1 MKKITQNKL
10 YLYLSILVLIVAI
23 LAIILGTIFGVK
35 KQINRASTVVEI
47 IFHSKHG
54 KEIAKKR
61 FKLDRKIDVTFS
73 NQELELEKDE
83 EFLGWSAKQND
94 NTFISELRAKKEYTK
109 LYPVF
114 KKNTQNQLVN
124 YKIVHYLEK
133 QGKESELNNT
143 YEKIVEV
150 KSNQKIEDG
159 ANYADYANLD
169 KSLYE
174 KDTLHPDNK
183 LTAELMHGNNDIEVR
198 QYYKLKEITVNFKKS
213 EGIYSLTFET
223 IKVKKTRSISL
234 PGYSIKDTHNFIG
247 WAETKDGAVQSEFVA
262 AKDIESLELYAR
274 TDYQDREITYTVKKE
289 NADGTFAERNISK
302 TGKIASTHTV
312 EYANP
317 DVSVYRE
324 PNFSVEKFT
333 VSADKTQNK
342 VVVTIKRKVYEVT
355 FEVKGYSD
363 SIAKRTIRHGAKI
376 GEIDDSHFKQNNLGI
391 VKTELDGIEMT
402 KAEIENFE
410 VTKSHKVTLY
420 IGKPI
425 KLFGKYPQTKV
436 ISPVGIQL
444 ERDEEQELNF
454 NSEDTDYTLKFTRHY
469 YKDSTGDRY
478 ELYNGSYYKF
488 EDVEFEKIP
497 EQDTWFTK
505 KIIDFTPFNIFVHNH
520 SDNAKPE
527 NSIFK
532 SLIENIGKILGGE
545 VYMPVYHDSEFSVKP
560 ALDKKSKNYLK
571 NKQEL
576 LKKQATDYAKAVLNQ
591 YSGNQPFYRGADLN
605 AYPNAKEH
613 PRYDSSYQQQWWL
626 GTKHNFTYPSAY
638 RVLPTGAF
646 GWRNV
651 HHVYGVVVCI
661 K

>member
-23 LAIILGTIFGVK
+23 LAIILGTIFGVRQ
-35 KQINRASTVVEI
+35 QISQASTVIEI
-47 IFHSKHG
+47 TFHTKHG
-54 KEIAKKR
+54 KEIAKKK

-83 EFLGWSAKQND
+83 EFLGWSTKQND
-94 NTFISELRAKKEYTK
+94 NAFISELKAKKEYTK

-133 QGKESELNNT
+133 QGKESELDNT
-143 YEKIVEV
+143 YDKIVEV
-150 KSNQKIEDG
+150 KSNQKVEDG
-159 ANYADYANLD
+159 ANYSDYADLD

-183 LTAELMHGNNDIEVR
+183 LTAELKHGNNDIEVR

-213 EGIYSLTFET
+213 EGISALTFET
-223 IKVKKTRSISL
+223 LKVKKTRIVTL
-234 PGYSIKDTHNFIG
+234 PKYTLKDTHNFLG
-247 WAETKDGAVQSEFVA
+247 WAQTPDGAVQAEFVVS
-262 AKDIESLELYAR
+262 KDTEILDLHAR
-274 TDYQDREITYTVKKE
+274 TEYQDREILYHIKKQ
-289 NADGTFAERNISK
+289 NIDGTFSVKNFGK
-302 TGKIASTHTV
+302 LGKIGSTHIV
-312 EYANP
+312 EYAYHDSDYQKP
-317 DVSVYRE
+317 V
-324 PNFSVEKFT
+324 FSVEKFT
-333 VSADKTQNK
+333 VSADETQNE
-342 VVVTIKRKVYEVT
+342 VTITFFRKVYKIT
-355 FEVKGYSD
+355 FEVINHAS
-363 SIAKRTIRHGAKI
+363 SFAERTIRSGATI
-376 GEIDDSHFKQNNLGI
+376 GEIDDSQFKQNNLGI
-391 VKTELDGIEMT
+391 MKSELDGIEMT

-436 ISPVGIQL
+436 LDPAGIQF
-444 ERDEEQELNF
+444 ERAEEQELKF
-454 NSEDTDYTLKFTRHY
+454 DSAAVDYTLKFSRHY
-469 YKDSTGDRY
+469 YKDSAGDRY

-505 KIIDFTPFNIFVHNH
+505 TIIDFTPVNIFVQNH

-532 SLIENIGKILGGE
+532 ALVENIGKMLGGE
-545 VYMPVYHDSEFSVKP
+545 VYMPTYHDSEFSVKP
-560 ALDKKSKNYLK
+560 ALDK
-571 NKQEL
+571 NKREL

-613 PRYDSSYQQQWWL
+613 PRYDSDYQQQWWL
-626 GTKHNFTYPSAY
+626 GTKQKFSYPSAY
-638 RVLPTGAF
+638 RIIPTGAL

>member
-1 MKKITQNKL
+1 MKENKMKKLTQNKL

-23 LAIILGTIFGVK
+23 FAIILGTIFGVK
-35 KQINRASTVVEI
+35 KQINRASIVVEI
-47 IFHSKHG
+47 TFHSKHG
-54 KEIAKKR
+54 KEIAKKN

-83 EFLGWSAKQND
+83 EFLGWSVKQNG
-94 NTFISELRAKKEYTK
+94 NAYISELKAKKEYTK

-133 QGKESELNNT
+133 QGKESELDNT
-143 YEKIVEV
+143 YEKIIEV
-150 KSNQKIEDG
+150 KSNQKVEHG
-159 ANYADYANLD
+159 ANYSDYADLD

-183 LTAELMHGNNDIEVR
+183 LTAELKHGNNDVEVR

-213 EGIYSLTFET
+213 EGVSSFTFET
-223 IKVKKTRSISL
+223 LKVKKTRIITL
-234 PGYSIKDTHNFIG
+234 PGYSLKDTHNFIG
-247 WAETKDGAVQSEFVA
+247 WSETKDGAVQSEFVA
-262 AKDIESLELYAR
+262 AKDIETLELHAR
-274 TDYQDREITYTVKKE
+274 TEYQDREITYTVKKE
-289 NADGTFAERNISK
+289 NVDGSFAERKISK

-312 EYANP
+312 GYANP
-317 DVSVYRE
+317 DVSVYQE

-342 VVVTIKRKVYEVT
+342 VTVTIFRKVYKIT
-355 FEVKGYSD
+355 FEVKNHAS
-363 SIAKRTIRHGAKI
+363 SFAERTIRHGAKI

-391 VKTELDGIEMT
+391 VKSELDGIEMT

-436 ISPVGIQL
+436 DSPDGIQF
-444 ERDEEQELNF
+444 ERAEEQELKF
-454 NSEDTDYTLKFTRHY
+454 NSAAVDYKLKFSRHY
-469 YKDSTGDRY
+469 YKDVAGYRY

-505 KIIDFTPFNIFVHNH
+505 KIIDFTPFNIFVLNH

-527 NSIFK
+527 NSILK
-532 SLIENIGKILGGE
+532 ALVEDIGKILGGE
-545 VYMPVYHDSEFSVKP
+545 VHMPVYHDSEFSVKP
-560 ALDKKSKNYLK
+560 ALDK

-613 PRYDSSYQQQWWL
+613 PRYDSNYQQQWWL
-626 GTKHNFTYPSAY
+626 GTKYNYLYPSAY
-638 RVLPTGAF
+638 RILPTGNF
-646 GWRNV
+646 SFRNV

>member
-35 KQINRASTVVEI
+35 KQINQASTVVEI

-54 KEIAKKR
+54 KEIAKKK
-61 FKLDRKIDVTFS
+61 FKLDRKIDVAFQ

-83 EFLGWSAKQND
+83 EFLGWSTKQND
-94 NTFISELRAKKEYTK
+94 NAYISELRAKKEYTK

-133 QGKESELNNT
+133 QGKESELDNT

-150 KSNQKIEDG
+150 KQNQKVEDG
-159 ANYADYANLD
+159 ANYSDYASLD

-183 LTAELMHGNNDIEVR
+183 LTAELKHGNNSVEVG

-213 EGIYSLTFET
+213 EGVSSLTFET
-223 IKVKKTRSISL
+223 LKVKKTRSITLPNYSL
-234 PGYSIKDTHNFIG
+234 KDTHNFIG
-247 WAETKDGAVQSEFVA
+247 WSETKDGAVQSEFVA
-262 AKDIESLELYAR
+262 SKDIESLELYAR
-274 TDYQDREITYTVKKE
+274 TEYQEREILYTIKKE
-289 NADGTFAERNISK
+289 NIDGTFLVKSFGK
-302 TGKIASTHTV
+302 TGKIASTHIV
-312 EYANP
+312 EYANF
-317 DVSVYRE
+317 DSSVYQE
-324 PNFSVEKFT
+324 PVFSVKKLT
-333 VSADKTQNK
+333 VSADETQNN
-342 VVVTIKRKVYEVT
+342 VTVTILRKVYKIT
-355 FEVKGYSD
+355 FEVKNHAS
-363 SIAKRTIRHGAKI
+363 SFEERTVRHGAKI
-376 GEIDDSHFKQNNLGI
+376 GEIDDSNFKQNNLGI
-391 VKTELDGIEMT
+391 VKTELDGVEMI
-402 KAEIENFE
+402 KAEIENYE

-420 IGKPI
+420 IEKPI

-436 ISPVGIQL
+436 DSPAGIQF
-444 ERDEEQELNF
+444 ERAEEQELKF
-454 NSEDTDYTLKFTRHY
+454 NSAAVDYTLKFTRHY
-469 YKDSTGDRY
+469 FKDVAGDRY

-505 KIIDFTPFNIFVHNH
+505 KIIDFTPFNIFVQNH

-532 SLIENIGKILGGE
+532 ALVENIGKILGGE
-545 VYMPVYHDSEFSVKP
+545 VHMPVYHDSDFSVKP
-560 ALDKKSKNYLK
+560 ALDK

-591 YSGNQPFYRGADLN
+591 YSGNQPLYRGADLN

-613 PRYDSSYQQQWWL
+613 PHYNSGYQQQWWL
-626 GTKHNFTYPSAY
+626 GTKYNYLYPSAY
-638 RVLPTGAF
+638 RIVPAGAF
-646 GWRNV
+646 SFRNV

>member
-23 LAIILGTIFGVK
+23 LAIILGTIFGVR
-35 KQINRASTVVEI
+35 KQISQASTVIEI
-47 IFHSKHG
+47 TFHTKHG

-94 NTFISELRAKKEYTK
+94 NAYISELRAKKEYTK

-124 YKIVHYLEK
+124 YNIVHYLEK
-133 QGKESELNNT
+133 QGKESELDNT
-143 YEKIVEV
+143 YERLVEV
-150 KSNQKIEDG
+150 KSNQKVEDG
-159 ANYADYANLD
+159 ANYSEYAGLD

-174 KDTLHPDNK
+174 KDTQHPDNK
-183 LTAELMHGNNDIEVR
+183 LTAELKHGNNDVEVR

-213 EGIYSLTFET
+213 EGVSSLTFET
-223 IKVKKTRSISL
+223 LKVKKTRSITL
-234 PGYSIKDTHNFIG
+234 PGYFLKDTHNFIG
-247 WAETKDGAVQSEFVA
+247 WTKTKDGAVQSEFVA
-262 AKDIESLELYAR
+262 PKDIESLELHAR
-274 TDYQDREITYTVKKE
+274 TEYQDREITYTIKKE
-289 NADGTFAERNISK
+289 KVDGTFAERKISK
-302 TGKIASTHTV
+302 GGKIASTHTV
-312 EYANP
+312 EYVNP
-317 DVSVYRE
+317 DISIYQE
-324 PNFSVEKFT
+324 PSFSAEKFT
-333 VSADKTQNK
+333 VSADKTQNQ
-342 VVVTIKRKVYEVT
+342 VTVTIFRKVYKIT
-355 FEVKGYSD
+355 FEVKNHAS
-363 SIAKRTIRHGAKI
+363 SFEERTIRHGAKI
-376 GEIDDSHFKQNNLGI
+376 GEIDNSNFKQNNLGI
-391 VKTELDGIEMT
+391 VKSELDGIEMT

-436 ISPVGIQL
+436 ISPVGVHL

-469 YKDSTGDRY
+469 YKDSAGDRY

-505 KIIDFTPFNIFVHNH
+505 KIIDFTPFNIFVQNH

-532 SLIENIGKILGGE
+532 ALVENIGKILGGE

-560 ALDKKSKNYLK
+560 ALDK

-591 YSGNQPFYRGADLN
+591 YSRNQPFYRGADLN

-613 PRYDSSYQQQWWL
+613 PRYDSNYHPQWWL
-626 GTKHNFTYPSAY
+626 GTKHNFAYPSAY
-638 RVLPTGAF
+638 RILPTGAS

-651 HHVYGVVVCI
+651 HHVYGVVICI

>member
-10 YLYLSILVLIVAI
+10 YLYLSILVLIVAV
-23 LAIILGTIFGVK
+23 LAIILGTIFGVR
-35 KQINRASTVVEI
+35 KQISQASTVIEI
-47 IFHSKHG
+47 TFHTKHG
-54 KEIAKKR
+54 KEIAKKK

-133 QGKESELNNT
+133 QGKESELDNT
-143 YEKIVEV
+143 YEKIIEV
-150 KSNQKIEDG
+150 KSNQKVEHG
-159 ANYADYANLD
+159 ANYSDYADLD

-183 LTAELMHGNNDIEVR
+183 LTAELKHGNNDVEVR

-213 EGIYSLTFET
+213 EGVSSLTFET
-223 IKVKKTRSISL
+223 LKVKKTRSVTL
-234 PGYSIKDTHNFIG
+234 PGYSLKDTHNFVG

-262 AKDIESLELYAR
+262 AKDIESLELHAR
-274 TDYQDREITYTVKKE
+274 TEYQDGEITYTVKKE

-302 TGKIASTHTV
+302 TGKITSTHTV

-317 DVSVYRE
+317 DVSVYQE
-324 PNFSVEKFT
+324 PSFSVEKFT

-342 VVVTIKRKVYEVT
+342 VTVTIFRKVYKIT
-355 FEVKGYSD
+355 FEVKNHAS
-363 SIAKRTIRHGAKI
+363 SFAERTIRHGAKI
-376 GEIDDSHFKQNNLGI
+376 GEIDDSNFKQNNLGI
-391 VKTELDGIEMT
+391 VKSELDGIEMT

-420 IGKPI
+420 IGKPT

-436 ISPVGIQL
+436 DSPAGIQF

-469 YKDSTGDRY
+469 YKDSAGDRY

-505 KIIDFTPFNIFVHNH
+505 KIIDFTPFNIFVQNH

-532 SLIENIGKILGGE
+532 ALFENIGKMLGGE
-545 VYMPVYHDSEFSVKP
+545 VHMPVYHDSEFSVKP
-560 ALDKKSKNYLK
+560 ALDK

-613 PRYDSSYQQQWWL
+613 PRYDSGYQQQWWL
-626 GTKHNFTYPSAY
+626 GTKHNFAYPSAY
-638 RVLPTGAF
+638 RILPTGAF